1 MFRVDR
7 IYVNN
12 KAFYAYTI
20 KLPKTTLLII
30 ANDIGYFCCRAID
43 VEIFDKEPHLKVRE
57 VICGCAKGVKTIE
70 ELLNA
75 PLVKVTEKAK
85 EIGITE
91 GMIVRDALNYLV

>member
-12 KAFYAYTI
+12 KTFFTYNI

-30 ANDIGYFCCRAID
+30 ANDIGYFSCRAID
-43 VEIFDKEPHLKVRE
+43 IDVFDAKPHLKERKV
-57 VICGCAKGVKTIE
+57 VCGCAEGVKTIE

-75 PLVKVTEKAK
+75 PLVKVSAAAK
-85 EIGITE
+85 ELGITE
-91 GMIVRDALNYLV
+91 GMLVIEALNKLE

>member
-12 KAFYAYTI
+12 KAFFTYTI

-30 ANDIGYFCCRAID
+30 ANDIGYFSCRAID
-43 VEIFDKEPHLKVRE
+43 VDVFDSKPHLKERKV
-57 VICGCAKGVKTIE
+57 VCGCCSGVKTIE

-75 PLVKVTEKAK
+75 PLEKVTEQARKL
-85 EIGITE
+85 GITE
-91 GMIVRDALNYLV
+91 GMIVSDALNKLE